1 MLRRTGRGR
10 VGGRRRG
17 VVFPFG
23 AFRPVSENGLDAKT
37 GPLVMARPRKNPA
50 ELRKRWSVLNVTDAE
65 RSVIEA
71 HARDAGLSTCGYIVR
86 RALQRPA
93 APRQD
98 WQRIVRTQARLL
110 HRLDEIAA
118 ALVEAEP
125 VRDAGAALLALRRIE
140 AQIAPWACGSASPE
154 DGDEPEC

>member
-1 MLRRTGRGR
+1 MRTAENGPEPRTG
-10 VGGRRRG
+10 
-17 VVFPFG
+17 PI
-23 AFRPVSENGLDAKT
+23 A
-37 GPLVMARPRKNPA
+37 MARPRKNPA
-50 ELRKRWSVLNVTDAE
+50 DLRQRWAVLNVTAAE
-65 RSVIEA
+65 RRAIEA
-71 HARDAGLSTCGYIVR
+71 HAREAGLSTCGYIVR

-110 HRLDEIAA
+110 HRLDEISA

-140 AQIAPWACGSASPE
+140 AQIATWLPGTAPHDEG
-154 DGDEPEC
+154 DGPGC